1 MRTRKVI
8 ALSLLTGGAA
18 LLFSGCPSNPPSIC
32 TIARTAQGPAG
43 AVAGFGFAVHY
54 YYSPGLDVG
63 DCSALD
69 AGSDFSS
76 VLWTEAYGGSPAVDP
91 TIANGGTY
99 ITGMMPEEFGWT
111 QPYLQTYI
119 QGSPMDPN
127 PADPIGGFP
136 IIYGAFTSYR
146 QDTNGEC
153 TINQTDAGS
162 QLINGTLV
170 TYSFP
175 KVLVYNDPYAGEGT
189 QLQIAAQIT
198 RGTCTRS
205 YVGIGMWPIALCNVD
220 NDCNPNAQPS
230 YNPPR
235 PIGSG
240 LLPGFNYACSGA
252 DGGQGIV
259 SLDLTYPPANVN
271 VTPTTAC
278 LVGAGTLTSP
288 PEDSCVNAV
297 PPSASAP
304 ANSVCDNTVAT
315 ITNPPVAC
323 TVDGV
328 NGDSCDPDGGT
339 YMACVSCPSDGGA
352 CSQVAAQADGGPNP
366 GSCGTLAGNC
376 AFAVLDA
383 WGCGSL
389 VGTAYMDLTLGCGG
403 AAKDNDGT
411 AGVNIC
417 FYANPGPT
425 TFPYT
430 NTPGK

>member
-32 TIARTAQGPAG
+32 TIARTAQGPSA
-43 AVAGFGFAVHY
+43 ALAGFGFAVHY

-63 DCSALD
+63 DCTAQG
-69 AGSDFSS
+69 AGADFSS

-119 QGSPMDPN
+119 QGSPISPGDPL
-127 PADPIGGFP
+127 GGFP
-136 IIYGAFTSYR
+136 IIYGQFATYR

-153 TINQTDAGS
+153 TINQMDAGS
-162 QLINGTLV
+162 QLINGELV

-189 QLQIAAQIT
+189 QLQIDAQIT
-198 RGTCTRS
+198 RGTCTRT

-230 YNPPR
+230 LNPPR
-235 PIGSG
+235 AIGSG
-240 LLPGFNYACSGA
+240 LLPGFNYACSGS
-252 DGGQGIV
+252 DGGPSIV

-271 VTPTTAC
+271 VTPTTPC
-278 LVGAGTLTSP
+278 LVGGAG
-288 PEDSCVNAV
+288 EDSCVNAV
-297 PPSASAP
+297 APSASAP

-315 ITNPPVAC
+315 ITAPPVAC
-323 TVDGV
+323 TVDMT
-328 NGDSCDPDGGT
+328 NGDSCDPTAPPGNYT
-339 YMACVSCPSDGGA
+339 ACVSCPSDGGA
-352 CSQVAAQADGGPNP
+352 CSQVTAPSDGTTAT

-383 WGCGSL
+383 YGCGSL
-389 VGTAYMDLTLGCGG
+389 AGTAYMDLFLGCGG

-411 AGVNIC
+411 NGTSVC
-417 FYANPGPT
+417 FYANPGPA